1 MKKAVVIFM
10 GVLIFGFVACETS
23 QESEQA
29 PSQTPETKEET
40 TPKAT
45 FNVEDSVKV
54 IGKKVAMATFK
65 ALSAEVVRAI
75 RDGGPQHAI
84 KYCNAKANPLVD
96 SISKSLGVKIARVS
110 HRRRNPA
117 NSANAYE
124 RELIKK
130 YIEQLKAGKNP
141 EPVVLNVDT
150 GYIFYAPIVI
160 EKPLC
165 LTCHGIVG
173 RELSPELHE
182 FIKQYYPTDSA
193 YNFRTGDVR
202 GLWKIFVPKEKV
214 S

>member
-1 MKKAVVIFM
+1 MKKLFITVAVL
-10 GVLIFGFVACETS
+10 GVLGLIACEST
-23 QESEQA
+23 QESG
-29 PSQTPETKEET
+29 KEESKEPIEQQET
-40 TPKAT
+40 STY
-45 FNVEDSVKV
+45 NIEDSVKV
-54 IGKKVAMATFK
+54 IGKKAALATFK

-84 KYCNAKANPLVD
+84 KYCNARANPLVD

-110 HRRRNPA
+110 HKRRNPNNAA
-117 NSANAYE
+117 NQYE

-130 YIEQLKAGKNP
+130 YIEQLQSGGEKPA
-141 EPVVLNVDT
+141 PVVINVDS

-165 LTCHGIVG
+165 LTCHGVVG

-182 FIKQYYPTDSA
+182 FIKQHYPTDSA
-193 YNFRTGDVR
+193 YNFRMGDLR

>member
-1 MKKAVVIFM
+1 MKKLLIAIAVL
-10 GVLIFGFVACETS
+10 GVLGLIACES
-23 QESEQA
+23 AQESGNETLKEPTEQQKRSA
-29 PSQTPETKEET
+29 Y
-40 TPKAT
+40 
-45 FNVEDSVKV
+45 NIEDSVKA
-54 IGKKVAMATFK
+54 IGKKAALATFK

-84 KYCNAKANPLVD
+84 KYCNARANPLVD

-110 HRRRNPA
+110 HKRRNPA
-117 NSANAYE
+117 NAANPYE

-130 YIEQLKAGKNP
+130 YIEQLQSGGEKPA
-141 EPVVLNVDT
+141 PVVVNVDS

-165 LTCHGIVG
+165 LTCHGVVG

-182 FIKQYYPTDSA
+182 FIKQHYPTDSA
-193 YNFRTGDVR
+193 YNFRMGDLR